1 VTFGDLCI
9 DDTAATAA
17 PAQIIATVTGVASA
31 PAQTLSL
38 NGQPVGSD
46 DGPAMLFENVVQ
58 AWGNLS
64 KPLGPED
71 VLQDTMGSKLV
82 KYFFVPTNA
91 TALDNYTFAVNTE
104 DLELQEGYYALSAK
118 VSWLPG
124 AVTAWHAV
132 CQLAEPGA
140 CSMQPCCMQ
149 HPQRRTVTVL
159 RQLQTC
165 AVSNL
170 RGR

>member
-1 VTFGDLCI
+1 VTVGDLCI
-9 DDTAATAA
+9 DDTAATTA
-17 PAQIIATVTGVASA
+17 PAQLIATVTGVAPA

-38 NGQPVGSD
+38 NGLPVGSANAS
-46 DGPAMLFENVVQ
+46 AMLFENVVQ

-91 TALDNYTFAVNTE
+91 TALDNYTFAVNSE

-118 VSWLPG
+118 VSCQWWCSAFN
-124 AVTAWHAV
+124 AVPVVYHT
-132 CQLAEPGA
+132 
-140 CSMQPCCMQ
+140 
-149 HPQRRTVTVL
+149 TV
-159 RQLQTC
+159 
-165 AVSNL
+165 
-170 RGR
+170 G